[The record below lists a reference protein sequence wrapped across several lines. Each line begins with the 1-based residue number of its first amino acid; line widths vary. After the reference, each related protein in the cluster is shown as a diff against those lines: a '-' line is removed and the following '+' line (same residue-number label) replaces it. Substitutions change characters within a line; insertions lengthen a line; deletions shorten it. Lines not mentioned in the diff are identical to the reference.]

1 MSIALLAAL
10 AVSAATASPAARGV
24 VLNGAVSRL
33 DPLRFGGV
41 TSVLRYTVAE
51 PDRDD
56 TAYLFLTDAGRA
68 GGLPS
73 EAPVLASDGS
83 QVRVRESRGDCT
95 LAHVELR
102 SIAAGQGEIIYA
114 ARTFSGDLKT
124 DVNSEPGVMQVSVF
138 RTASASQPGDA
149 AVAFKMVGRP
159 MRSAPACDL
168 KDVLGEMRRL
178 SLVIANPAK
187 ASAKP

>member
-1 MSIALLAAL
+1 MSIALLAAVAL
-10 AVSAATASPAARGV
+10 SAAPASPATRDGV
-24 VLNGAVSRL
+24 LHGAVSRL
-33 DPLRFGGV
+33 DPRRFGGV

-83 QVRVRESRGDCT
+83 QVRVRESQGDCT

-102 SIAAGQGEIIYA
+102 STAAGQGEIIYA

-138 RTASASQPGDA
+138 RTAPASVPGDA
-149 AVAFKMVGRP
+149 EVAFKMVGTP
-159 MRSAPACDL
+159 LRSAPACDL
-168 KDVLGEMRRL
+168 KTVLGEMRRL
-178 SLVIANPAK
+178 SVVITTRARP
-187 ASAKP
+187 

>member
-10 AVSAATASPAARGV
+10 ALSASNAPQAAGEVALQGGV
-24 VLNGAVSRL
+24 ARV
-33 DPLRFGGV
+33 DPRRFGGV
-41 TSVLRYTVAE
+41 TSVVRYTVAE

-56 TAYLFLTDAGRA
+56 TAYLFLTGAKGAGA
-68 GGLPS
+68 LPS

-83 QVRVRESRGDCT
+83 QVHVRDSQGDCT

-102 SIAAGQGEIIYA
+102 AIKGGRGEIVYA

-124 DVNSEPGVMQVSVF
+124 DVNSEPGVMEVSVF
-138 RTASASQPGDA
+138 RTAAATLPGDPE
-149 AVAFKMVGRP
+149 VAFKMVGRP
-159 MRSAPACDL
+159 LRSAPVCGL

-178 SLVIANPAK
+178 SATITARVRP
-187 ASAKP
+187 